1 VEGVVSESRAPLSS
15 GRKIYTGT
23 GDAGETSLGS
33 GGRVPKD
40 HPRIEAYG
48 TVDELNAVL
57 GMLLT
62 TPLPS
67 SAEQQL
73 RAIQSSLFAI
83 GSVLADAEGKLEQD
97 GSAWTTKP
105 LETWIDAM
113 DAELGEL
120 RAFILPGG
128 SQGAALAHLARTVCR
143 RAERRVLVVDGVHPG
158 IVPFLNR
165 LSDAFFVLARA
176 INARLGI
183 AETEW
188 RSSG

>member
-1 VEGVVSESRAPLSS
+1 MKV
-15 GRKIYTGT
+15 YTKT
-23 GDAGETSLGS
+23 GDGGETSLGS
-33 GGRVPKD
+33 GGRVGKD

-57 GMLLT
+57 GLLLT

-113 DAELGEL
+113 DTELDEL

-143 RAERRVLVVDGVHPG
+143 RAERRVLVIDGVHPG

-176 INARLGI
+176 INARLGT

-188 RSSG
+188 RPSG